1 MNKYVLL
8 WLEAPLQS
16 WGFESKF
23 GRRETLD
30 FPTKSGVLGLIL
42 SAMGRSGEQRELL
55 ASFASLDFQVGIYPS
70 KVKTP
75 KLEDFH
81 MVGSGYNANDS
92 FETLMQAKT
101 FKGTQPTN
109 YSGILTYRYYLQ
121 DMAFAVACQVPEQYE
136 SEIVSSLQSPTW
148 SPYLGKKCCVPTEI
162 IFQGLYETDEQAFNR
177 AGEISKLKDRS
188 MVQRVYQGEFPNK
201 GESLLLNDVPT
212 QFGTKK
218 LYTSR
223 YVTIVSQAYEE
234 TIS

>member
-16 WGFESKF
+16 WGFETKF

-30 FPTKSGVLGLIL
+30 YPTKSGVLGLIL
-42 SAMGRSGEQRELL
+42 SAMGRSGEQQELL
-55 ASFASLDFQVGIYPS
+55 GSFSSLDFQVGIYPP
-70 KVKTP
+70 KDNVP

-81 MVGSGYNANDS
+81 MVGSGYNANDP
-92 FETLMQAKT
+92 FEKHMQAKT
-101 FKGTQPTN
+101 FEGKSPTN

-136 SEIVSSLQSPTW
+136 SEIVSSLQCPTW

-162 IFQGLYETDEQAFNR
+162 IYQGLYENYEQAFNR
-177 AGEISKLKDRS
+177 ADELSKLKGRS
-188 MVQRVYQGEFPNK
+188 MTQRVYQGESDK

-218 LYTSR
+218 RYISR
-223 YVTIVSQAYEE
+223 YVTIVSQTNEE
-234 TIS
+234 TFS